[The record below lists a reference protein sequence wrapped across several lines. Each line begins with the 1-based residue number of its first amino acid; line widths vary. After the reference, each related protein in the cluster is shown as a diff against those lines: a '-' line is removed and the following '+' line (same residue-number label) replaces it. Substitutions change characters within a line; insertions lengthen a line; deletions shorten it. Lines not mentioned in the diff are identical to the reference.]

1 MGGDVPST
9 FGSASSSSSS
19 SSSSSNGQTDKQVE
33 RLPMPSRNP
42 LPLSASQEAQV
53 RDIFY
58 ARVRRQCTEEIK
70 AFAECALGRTFS
82 VPFACRAPHRV
93 MNNCMKLHA
102 TPAEQDAAREEWF
115 ALRMERA
122 KERERKAKRK
132 AEQEAFLREWWGL
145 PEKDREEARREL
157 EKLNQKERVGGYVGN
172 NRLRNANEA
181 AAKKSKLLEQ
191 ARLERDGIDR
201 DLHT

>member
-1 MGGDVPST
+1 
-9 FGSASSSSSS
+9 
-19 SSSSSNGQTDKQVE
+19 
-33 RLPMPSRNP
+33 
-42 LPLSASQEAQV
+42 
-53 RDIFY
+53 
-58 ARVRRQCTEEIK
+58 
-70 AFAECALGRTFS
+70 
-82 VPFACRAPHRV
+82 

-122 KERERKAKRK
+122 RERERKARRK

-172 NRLRNANEA
+172 NRLRDANEA
-181 AAKKSKLLEQ
+181 VAKKSKLLEQ